1 VDEAGRLGALGDDPV
16 HVARERFESVDVG
29 SAGDLIGLGAGQVA
43 VLLFVLRRELHDR
56 LGEVDRPVGPLVGVD
71 IGVRVEPEIGGVG
84 APPQAGP
91 DRDPVPEDDLQ
102 RDEVVLP
109 ARGVEGVVVVAGL
122 GVLVGKVGNL
132 RVRSMA
138 ISVGG
143 AVASASGTIP
153 VSPSSPAS
161 TSRPGSATP
170 R

>member
-1 VDEAGRLGALGDDPV
+1 VDEAGRP
-16 HVARERFESVDVG
+16 ARSVTTRFTSRARARESVDVG

-102 RDEVVLP
+102 RDEVVSPP
-109 ARGVEGVVVVAGL
+109 AAW
-122 GVLVGKVGNL
+122 K
-132 RVRSMA
+132 
-138 ISVGG
+138 
-143 AVASASGTIP
+143 AS
-153 VSPSSPAS
+153 
-161 TSRPGSATP
+161 
-170 R
+170 